1 MHRIEDLKKETKVL
15 VVMATALVMLIME
28 TFIIMDIK
36 EDIQALALLVM
47 LFDPIF
53 SLEVFKEII
62 KEEKETGTPVLVV
75 VVLTME
81 NHLETQNLNGI
92 PLSQLVKSA

>member
-1 MHRIEDLKKETKVL
+1 MWNRILKLILHRIEDLKKETKVL

-47 LFDPIF
+47 LLDPIL

-62 KEEKETGTPVLVV
+62 K
-75 VVLTME
+75 
-81 NHLETQNLNGI
+81 
-92 PLSQLVKSA
+92 

>member
-62 KEEKETGTPVLVV
+62 KEEKETGTPM

-81 NHLETQNLNGI
+81 KHLEIQNLNGI

>member
-1 MHRIEDLKKETKVL
+1 
-15 VVMATALVMLIME
+15 
-28 TFIIMDIK
+28 MDIK

-47 LFDPIF
+47 LLDPIL

-92 PLSQLVKSA
+92 PLSQLVKSAWEQDML